1 MKILLTGGSGF
12 IGKNISESFLAEKYQ
27 ILAPSHSELD
37 LLEQDSVREYFDKNK
52 IDVIIHSACKP
63 GHRNAKDPTGI
74 FYSNTRMFYN
84 LLSQKNKWQKM
95 IMLGSG
101 AVYGCRHY
109 KPKMSEE
116 YCGKNIPTDEHGFS
130 RYVMAKQAETY
141 ENIYELRLFGVFGK
155 YEDWQIRFISNAIC
169 KTLYD
174 LPITIKQNRKFDYV
188 YVDDLMPI
196 LDYFIENDT
205 DGKVFNVTPDCST
218 ELARLAE
225 IVNQISGKNL
235 PIEIQLGGLGDEY
248 SGENTLL
255 KSEIKNMTFAPHRKT
270 IEELYKWYALRK
282 KDIDKTALLV
292 DK

>member
-174 LPITIKQNRKFDYV
+174 LPITIRGC
-188 YVDDLMPI
+188 
-196 LDYFIENDT
+196 
-205 DGKVFNVTPDCST
+205 GKT
-218 ELARLAE
+218 L
-225 IVNQISGKNL
+225 QK
-235 PIEIQLGGLGDEY
+235 IQ
-248 SGENTLL
+248 
-255 KSEIKNMTFAPHRKT
+255 
-270 IEELYKWYALRK
+270 
-282 KDIDKTALLV
+282 
-292 DK
+292 